1 MPPRRK
7 PAPRNGS
14 DAPLTRELACAVLGV
29 PPHCAESDAKR
40 AYRNLARAFHPDKG
54 GDARRFQDVQRA
66 YEHLASGWRRD
77 ADARARASESARRT
91 VKSSGRGGGAWSAQ
105 SSESTPADE
114 TREGMR
120 ENVASSTAVMPG
132 ENLAELG
139 DEALRAGD
147 FARAVECYDAALAY
161 ARLDDYASVHRS
173 RAIAHAGLGRWALSA
188 DDADRATRARGLWL
202 EPRIIRAEA
211 LERLERWTA
220 AMECYEAAS
229 EILEGRGSSGT
240 LGGED
245 GEDGQDARALCAK
258 KIAAGIARA
267 RARLAARS
275 CVATVAAH
283 AAAVTA
289 VAFAPSRV
297 TALTGDETHETE
309 KGTSDQLLATSGADG
324 AVQLWW
330 IPSGE
335 RVKRLS
341 CVDGGHPIGE
351 HPVTALAWAP
361 REVDGRLRL
370 AAASVTGALSLWHV
384 ARVVKDDARSGTGK
398 ILLAAEVAKTFR
410 LYGPNGGV
418 ASIAFDLE
426 SRQIAVGSDAG
437 DVTVWSACDG
447 NVLRAPRRRH
457 KKAVTCVAF
466 HPSGWQLASGSD
478 DGDAR

>member
-7 PAPRNGS
+7 PAPRSNGT
-14 DAPLTRELACAVLGV
+14 DAPLTRERACAVLGV

-77 ADARARASESARRT
+77 AEARTRAAESARRT
-91 VKSSGRGGGAWSAQ
+91 VKSSGRSGGAWSAE
-105 SSESTPADE
+105 SSESTPGDERPPSE
-114 TREGMR
+114 TRDDA

-173 RAIAHAGLGRWALSA
+173 RAIAHAGLGQWARCA
-188 DDADRATRARGLWL
+188 DDADRAARARGLWL
-202 EPRIIRAEA
+202 EPRLIRAEA

-229 EILEGRGSSGT
+229 EMLGDTLGSSRPGGEGRGGW
-240 LGGED
+240 D
-245 GEDGQDARALCAK
+245 GEDARAIRDT
-258 KIAAGIARA
+258 IAAGAART

-275 CVATVAAH
+275 CVAVVPAH
-283 AAAVTA
+283 AAAVTV
-289 VAFAPSRV
+289 VAFAPRAADDGEEGATV
-297 TALTGDETHETE
+297 ER
-309 KGTSDQLLATSGADG
+309 DQLLATGGADG
-324 AVQLWW
+324 AVKLWW
-330 IPSGE
+330 IPNGDAVATLASVSPDE
-335 RVKRLS
+335 S
-341 CVDGGHPIGE
+341 THSSSANGE

-370 AAASVTGALSLWHV
+370 AAASVTGALSLWHL
-384 ARVVKDDARSGTGK
+384 ARIERDADDAFGREEPSRLRKPFVCSDQTAASPPSRSTSSRGRSRSGATTG
-398 ILLAAEVAKTFR
+398 T
-410 LYGPNGGV
+410 
-418 ASIAFDLE
+418 
-426 SRQIAVGSDAG
+426 SRCGA
-437 DVTVWSACDG
+437 
-447 NVLRAPRRRH
+447 RATG
-457 KKAVTCVAF
+457 TC
-466 HPSGWQLASGSD
+466 
-478 DGDAR
+478 